1 MALNFADLEIV
12 YEELARTLD
21 RLSPSEREVFLC
33 KLSLLMARD
42 LGDLSR
48 VQAMIQTAQ
57 NHLETL

>member
-12 YEELARTLD
+12 YEDLARTLD

-48 VQAMIQTAQ
+48 VQAQ
-57 NHLETL
+57 NHLEKV

>member
-57 NHLETL
+57 NHLEKV

>member
-12 YEELARTLD
+12 YEDLARTLD